1 LGLKIG
7 LTGNI
12 GCGKSSVGAILREL
26 GADYVDADQ
35 LVHQLLGPGTPVVQ
49 QVLDRF
55 GPQVLGPDGGVN
67 RDRLGEIV
75 FRDPT
80 ALRDLEALLHPRV
93 RADLRRRM
101 ARSTAAAIV
110 VDAIKL
116 IESGLHKEVD
126 SVWLVACGPD
136 DQRRRLT
143 ELRGLSSDEAEAR
156 MAAQSPQE
164 ERLPFA
170 NVVIDNRGSL
180 EATRQQVLEAWQRLV
195 GANIGAVP

>member
-55 GPQVLGPDGGVN
+55 GPQVLGPDGGVS